1 MNNCHKL
8 NTYKHISPPEPTDR
22 NYDLDDFQ
30 DVPDNQ
36 YIYYQCYVDENNRF
50 CYYETSP
57 NSKTHY
63 SKSAL
68 YKICKHIPSFF
79 HRTILYFKYIPKFF

>member
-8 NTYKHISPPEPTDR
+8 NTYKHINPPEPTDR

-36 YIYYQCYVDENNRF
+36 HIYYQCCVDENNRF
-50 CYYETSP
+50 CYFETTP
-57 NSKTHY
+57 NSNNP
-63 SKSAL
+63 KSAL
-68 YKICKHIPSFF
+68 YKISKHIPSFF

>member
-8 NTYKHISPPEPTDR
+8 NTYKHINPPEPVDM

-30 DVPDNQ
+30 TQ
-36 YIYYQCYVDENNRF
+36 YNLNYRYYQCYVDENNRF
-50 CYYETSP
+50 CYFETTP
-57 NSKTHY
+57 NSITSYPTAAQH
-63 SKSAL
+63 
-68 YKICKHIPSFF
+68 KISKHIPSVF

>member
-1 MNNCHKL
+1 MNNSYL
-8 NTYKHISPPEPTDR
+8 MNYYKHIKPPEPVDM

-36 YIYYQCYVDENNRF
+36 HIYYQCYVDENNRF

-57 NSKTHY
+57 NSNTRY
-63 SKSAL
+63 PKSAL
-68 YKICKHIPSFF
+68 YKISKRIPSFF

>member
-1 MNNCHKL
+1 MNNSYL
-8 NTYKHISPPEPTDR
+8 MNYYKHINPPEPADM

-30 DVPDNQ
+30 DVPDYQ

-50 CYYETSP
+50 CYFETTP
-57 NSKTHY
+57 NGITRY
-63 SKSAL
+63 PKSAL
-68 YKICKHIPSFF
+68 YKIHKTIPSFF

>member
-1 MNNCHKL
+1 MNY
-8 NTYKHISPPEPTDR
+8 YKHINPSEPVDM

-30 DVPDNQ
+30 HVPDNQ

-57 NSKTHY
+57 NSNTRY
-63 SKSAL
+63 PKSAL
-68 YKICKHIPSFF
+68 YKISKTIPSFF